1 MLKIYEINGR
11 KFQFEEGKQ
20 PAGAVELKKKVAPP
34 VKVAEEPAEKPA
46 EKAKAPANKARKPA
60 NKSRRKAETK

>member
-20 PAGAVELKKKVAPP
+20 PAGAVEAKKAKKVTPP
-34 VKVAEEPAEKPA
+34 EKVAEEPE
-46 EKAKAPANKARKPA
+46 AKAAAPKTRARKPS
-60 NKSRRKAETK
+60 NKSRKAVTK